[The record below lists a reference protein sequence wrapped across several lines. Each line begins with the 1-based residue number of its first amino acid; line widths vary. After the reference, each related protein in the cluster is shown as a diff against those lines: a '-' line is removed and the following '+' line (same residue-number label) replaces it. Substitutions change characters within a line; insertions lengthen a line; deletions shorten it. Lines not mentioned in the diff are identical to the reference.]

1 MPTTCC
7 SAMQFINHQ
16 FILHPKCITVLIWCQ
31 TSVAKGCFFVIQWSY
46 QFSYQNIRN
55 YIEEAGILCQY
66 LLPIFIGANYLW
78 LISESCPKKFVF
90 SIFFMILYCCNHIFL
105 PNYKNIILR
114 CKLWT
119 INSFCTQSVS
129 LYWLGVKFLW
139 SKDVFSQ
146 KNDFIFKSYFWY
158 INKLFKI

>member
-1 MPTTCC
+1 MPTTYC

-31 TSVAKGCFFVIQWSY
+31 TSVVKWCFFVIQWSY

-90 SIFFMILYCCNHIFL
+90 SIFFMILYCYNHIFA
-105 PNYKNIILR
+105 
-114 CKLWT
+114 KL
-119 INSFCTQSVS
+119 
-129 LYWLGVKFLW
+129 
-139 SKDVFSQ
+139 Q
-146 KNDFIFKSYFWY
+146 KNYFKMQIMDNQFILHSKCITILTWCQIFVIKGCFFTKKWFYF
-158 INKLFKI
+158 